1 MTKTNKFQRV
11 IIAVVSLVLT
21 FTFQSVQAD
30 EVLTGKASFYGNKF
44 HGRKTSSGVPYHRD
58 SLTCA
63 HKTLP
68 FGTLLKVRNLKNGR
82 EVVVK
87 VTDRGPFV
95 KGRIVDLS
103 LAAARELDMLSSGV
117 ANVEATFM
125 KRVTPT
131 KKGEHTPKFRLIQPQ
146 KAQLKAPNMALSHPS
161 HLTPKKPGIKI
172 NYQPGQWTVFN
183 GQPTAMVQM
192 PKKKN
197 K

>member
-21 FTFQSVQAD
+21 FTFQSAQAD

-44 HGRKTSSGVPYHRD
+44 HGRKTSSGERYHRD

-68 FGTLLKVRNLKNGR
+68 FGTLLKVRNTKNGR
-82 EVVVK
+82 EVIVK

-103 LAAARELDMLSSGV
+103 MAAARELDMLSSGV
-117 ANVEATFM
+117 ANVEATFV

-146 KAQLKAPNMALSHPS
+146 QATLMAPNMALSLPAHQGS
-161 HLTPKKPGIKI
+161 KSSGIKL
-172 NYQPGQWTVFN
+172 NYQPGQWTIFN
-183 GQPTAMVQM
+183 GQPTAMVKM
-192 PKKKN
+192 SKKN

>member
-11 IIAVVSLVLT
+11 IIAFVGLVLT
-21 FTFQSVQAD
+21 FTFQRAQAD

-44 HGRKTSSGVPYHRD
+44 HGRKTSSGERYHRD

-82 EVVVK
+82 EVIVK

-103 LAAARELDMLSSGV
+103 MAAARELDMLSSGV
-117 ANVEATFM
+117 ANVEATFV

-146 KAQLKAPNMALSHPS
+146 QAKFQAPNMALSRPGS
-161 HLTPKKPGIKI
+161 LVPKQSGINI
-172 NYQPGQWTVFN
+172 NYQPGQWTIFN
-183 GQPTAMVQM
+183 GQPTAMVKM
-192 PKKKN
+192 SKKN

>member
-11 IIAVVSLVLT
+11 IIAFVGLVLT
-21 FTFQSVQAD
+21 FTFQRAQAD

-44 HGRKTSSGVPYHRD
+44 HGRKTSSGERYHRD

-103 LAAARELDMLSSGV
+103 MAAARELDMLSSGV
-117 ANVEATFM
+117 ANVEATFV

-131 KKGEHTPKFRLIQPQ
+131 KKGENTPKFRLIQPQ
-146 KAQLKAPNMALSHPS
+146 QAQLKAPNLALSLPAHQGAKAS
-161 HLTPKKPGIKI
+161 GINI
-172 NYQPGQWTVFN
+172 NYQPGQWTIFN
-183 GQPTAMVQM
+183 GQPTAMVKM
-192 PKKKN
+192 SKKN